1 MKTAQEVIE
10 IAENA
15 IRANYPARNASFVIR
30 NPVRHRRMTASRR
43 HQLREWVA
51 VLRLARDP
59 SKAANIAQV
68 THAGPLPAHAL
79 RARVLTLI

>member
-1 MKTAQEVIE
+1 MKSANEVIV

-15 IRANYPARNASFVIR
+15 IRANYPSRNSSFVIG
-30 NPVRHRRMTASRR
+30 NPVRHRRMVENRR

-51 VLRLARDP
+51 VLRLARDR
-59 SKAANIAQV
+59 SNTASIAQA

-79 RARVLTLI
+79 RARILSLV